1 MADDDQGGQTIP
13 VQIRTIL
20 AGLDYPADKQEIVE
34 YATNQGVDPTMM
46 VTLQKLPEQTY
57 SNPEEVSE
65 ALGQVE

>member
-1 MADDDQGGQTIP
+1 MADDNQGGQTNP

-34 YATNQGVDPTMM
+34 YATNQGVDPTVMA
-46 VTLQKLPEQTY
+46 TLQKLPEQTY